1 MGVCTCQHIHTLH
14 NYHLLWGWN
23 NIQHTQAY
31 IYIYIYTDTHT
42 IDNFYM
48 SLANG
53 TVYVL
58 YCNQPLLFL
67 IYIND
72 LPRTIDNY
80 ANSVLFADDSSII
93 ITNTDAQE
101 FKQNIDVAIQET
113 IGSLATYLQ

>member
-1 MGVCTCQHIHTLH
+1 
-14 NYHLLWGWN
+14 
-23 NIQHTQAY
+23 
-31 IYIYIYTDTHT
+31 
-42 IDNFYM
+42 M